1 MPAPQT
7 SLRLRLD
14 LAYDGTHFFGWAT
27 QPGFRTVQETVELAW
42 GTILRDKPP
51 SLTVGGRTDAGVH
64 ARGSVAHLD
73 VDPGRWEAL
82 PAHRPR
88 RPEESAWAR
97 LSGVL
102 PDDIVVRRVR
112 VAPPGFDARFSALH
126 RRYTYR
132 ICDRPS
138 AADPL
143 RRSDTVVLKQTLD
156 VDVMNAASATVLG
169 FHDFASF
176 CRRREGATTVRTLQR
191 FDWARESDGTVVG
204 TLIADAF
211 CHSMVRALVGVVIP
225 VATGRE
231 PLTFPVE
238 VLRGRQRHPAVT
250 VMPAR
255 GLCLEEIVYPDDGEV
270 AARAEIARARRDE
283 LDLAGAG
290 ASELPDAERDEDHQ

>member
-1 MPAPQT
+1 M
-7 SLRLRLD
+7 D
-14 LAYDGTHFFGWAT
+14 LGYDGTHFFGWAT

-42 GTILRDKPP
+42 GTILRDRPP

-73 VDPGRWEAL
+73 VAPDRWAAL

-138 AADPL
+138 TVDPL
-143 RRSDTVVLKQTLD
+143 RRFDTIVLKQPLD
-156 VDVMNAASATVLG
+156 VAAMNAASATVLG

-176 CRRREGATTVRTLQR
+176 CRRRIGATTVRTLQR
-191 FDWARESDGTVVG
+191 FDWTREADGTVVG

-231 PLTFPVE
+231 KPTFPVE
-238 VLRGRQRHPAVT
+238 VLRARERHPAVT
-250 VMPAR
+250 VMPAH
-255 GLCLEEIVYPDDGEV
+255 GLCLEEIVYPDDDQV
-270 AARAEIARARRDE
+270 AARALLARARRDE
-283 LDLAGAG
+283 FEAVEATQSKVPSG
-290 ASELPDAERDEDHQ
+290 S

>member
-1 MPAPQT
+1 M
-7 SLRLRLD
+7 D
-14 LAYDGTHFFGWAT
+14 LAYDGTNFFGWAT
-27 QPGFRTVQETVELAW
+27 QPGFRTVQATIEHAW
-42 GTILRDKPP
+42 GVILRDEPP

-73 VDPGRWEAL
+73 VARDRWEAL

-102 PDDIVVRRVR
+102 PDDIVIRKVSI
-112 VAPPGFDARFSALH
+112 APPGFDARFSALH

-138 AADPL
+138 TADPL
-143 RRSDTVVLKQTLD
+143 RRFDTVVFKQALD
-156 VDVMNAASATVLG
+156 VEALNEASATVLG

-176 CRRREGATTVRTLQR
+176 CRRREGATTVRTLQT
-191 FDWARESDGTVVG
+191 FSWVREPDGTIVG

-211 CHSMVRALVGVVIP
+211 CHSMVRALVGGVIP

-231 PLTFPVE
+231 SVE
-238 VLRGRQRHPAVT
+238 WPAQVLRGRERHSGVT
-250 VMPAR
+250 VMPAL
-255 GLCLEEIVYPDDGEV
+255 GLCLEEIVYPTDDQV
-270 AARAEIARARRDE
+270 AARAEEARARRDE
-283 LDLAGAG
+283 LFDAAGT
-290 ASELPDAERDEDHQ
+290 

>member
-1 MPAPQT
+1 MPDPET
-7 SLRLRLD
+7 LLRLRMD
-14 LAYDGTHFFGWAT
+14 LGYDGTNYFGWAT

-42 GTILRDKPP
+42 GTILRDRPP
-51 SLTVGGRTDAGVH
+51 RLTVGGRTDAGVH

-73 VDPGRWEAL
+73 VARDRWEAL

-132 ICDRPS
+132 LCDRPS
-138 AADPL
+138 TADPM
-143 RRSDTVVLKQTLD
+143 RRFDTVVFKQRLD
-156 VDVMNAASATVLG
+156 VEAMNAASATVLG

-176 CRRREGATTVRTLQR
+176 CRRRVGATTVRTLLR
-191 FDWARESDGTVVG
+191 FDWRREADGTVVG

-231 PLTFPVE
+231 QLNFPVE
-238 VLRGRQRHPAVT
+238 VLKARARHPAVT
-250 VMPAR
+250 VMPAH
-255 GLCLEEIVYPDDGEV
+255 GLCLEEIVYPDDDQV
-270 AARAEIARARRDE
+270 AARAELARARRDE
-283 LDLAGAG
+283 VESVEEAR
-290 ASELPDAERDEDHQ
+290 PRDC